1 MVICTV
7 GEVRV
12 SKGQDLKPES
22 LRRDQAAYVFSLGG
36 GVEGEVLSG
45 TEASFELFFFF
56 FFKPLSNSH
65 RKRKESTTSAGGRPF
80 ATKAPKYP

>member
-56 FFKPLSNSH
+56 FQTSFQFTQEK
-65 RKRKESTTSAGGRPF
+65 KRKHHLCWREALCD
-80 ATKAPKYP
+80 